1 MRALLCGKADHQ
13 QGFIEATLRQ
23 RDYDVRVVADEA
35 AALALV
41 QEAKPYLVVLT
52 EVNEVWLAMTAQLRK
67 WDGEEIVV
75 LALAP
80 VDDAAYLEKAMASGV
95 DDCVP
100 KTAPEVY
107 LETCLELIERRVLR
121 RTRHYQTAGELREHE
136 ARISAILDTTVDG
149 IITIDEQGHIE
160 SFNKA
165 AESIFGYR
173 AEEVIGENV
182 NILMPSPY
190 QDEHD
195 SYIRNYLETGH
206 RKIIGIGREVVGQNK
221 DGSTFPLDL
230 AVSEVD
236 FGHRR
241 IFTGLVRDITERRRL
256 EQEALRISDQERRR
270 IGQDLHDNLGQM
282 LTGIGL
288 IAQNL
293 TRAMEAKGQAEAE
306 ELAEITDLIKEADQY
321 ARTLARGL
329 IPVDLEGRGLVDALE
344 RLALNAERLFGI
356 RCSFEQIG
364 SVLIHDNSVATHLY
378 RIAQEAVSNAVKHGK
393 APHVRMLLASGWG
406 RVRLR
411 IVDDGIGFPEDL
423 DEDRPGM
430 GVRIMQ
436 YRARVIGA
444 TLEIARGVEKGTII
458 TCTLRRTDEPLHRAA
473 G

>member
-1 MRALLCGKADHQ
+1 MRALLCGKANQ
-13 QGFIEATLRQ
+13 QQSFIEAILRQ
-23 RDYDVRVVADEA
+23 RGYDVRVVADDA
-35 AALALV
+35 TALALV

-52 EVNEVWLAMTAQLRK
+52 EVDVTWLDMTQQLRRVN
-67 WDGEEIVV
+67 GEETVV
-75 LALAP
+75 LAVVP
-80 VDDAAYLEKAMASGV
+80 PDDVAYFEKTIAAGV

-100 KTAPEVY
+100 KTASEDY
-107 LETCLELIERRVLR
+107 LEACLALIERRVLR
-121 RTRHYQTAGELREHE
+121 RTHHYQTADELREHE

-149 IITIDEQGHIE
+149 IITIDEQGRIE

-165 AESIFGYR
+165 AESIFGYQ
-173 AEEVIGENV
+173 AEEVLGENV
-182 NILMPSPY
+182 KLLMPPPY

-195 SYIRNYLETGH
+195 SYIRNYLDTGH
-206 RKIIGIGREVVGQNK
+206 RKIIGIGREVLGQRK
-221 DGSTFPLDL
+221 DGSTFPIDL

-293 TRAMEAKGQAEAE
+293 TRAMESRGQEEAKD
-306 ELAEITDLIKEADQY
+306 LAEITDLIKEADQY

-329 IPVDLEGRGLVDALE
+329 IPVDLAVTGLVAALE

-393 APHVRMLLASGWG
+393 APHVRMMLASGQG

-423 DEDRPGM
+423 DENRPGM

-436 YRARVIGA
+436 YRARMIGA
-444 TLEIARGVEKGTII
+444 TLEFARGVEKGTII
-458 TCTLRRTDEPLHRAA
+458 TCTLRRTDAPLQRASD
-473 G
+473 

>member
-1 MRALLCGKADHQ
+1 MRALICGKADHQ
-13 QGFIEATLRQ
+13 QDFVEAILRQ
-23 RDYDVRVVADEA
+23 RGYEVHTVANDA
-35 AALALV
+35 AALAHA
-41 QEAKPYLVVLT
+41 QGTKPHLVVLT
-52 EVNEVWLAMTAQLRK
+52 EVKTPWLDMIQQLRK
-67 WDGEEIVV
+67 QGEETVV
-75 LALAP
+75 LAVVP
-80 VDDAAYLEKAMASGV
+80 PDDAPYLEKVIAAGV

-100 KTAPEVY
+100 ATAS
-107 LETCLELIERRVLR
+107 ETYREAFLALVERRVMR
-121 RTRHYQTAGELREHE
+121 RTHHYETAGELREHE

-149 IITIDEQGHIE
+149 IITIDEHGSVE

-173 AEEVIGENV
+173 ADEVIGRNV
-182 NILMPSPY
+182 DMLMPPPY
-190 QDEHD
+190 HDEHD

-206 RKIIGIGREVVGQNK
+206 RKIIGIGREVMGQRK

-241 IFTGLVRDITERRRL
+241 IFTGVVRDITERRRL

-293 TRAMEAKGQAEAE
+293 ARTMESRGQEEAKD
-306 ELAEITDLIKEADQY
+306 LAEITDLIKEADQY

-329 IPVDLEGRGLVDALE
+329 IPVDLAVTGLVAALE

-356 RCSFEQIG
+356 RCSFEQLG
-364 SVLIHDNSVATHLY
+364 SVLIHDNIVATHLY

-393 APHVRMLLASGWG
+393 AKHVRMMLASGQG
-406 RVRLR
+406 RLR
-411 IVDDGIGFPEDL
+411 LRVVDDGIGFPEDL
-423 DEDRPGM
+423 DEHRPGM

-458 TCTLRRTDEPLHRAA
+458 TCTLRRTDEPLHRASD
-473 G
+473 